1 MGNVKRNDLCP
12 CGSGKKYKNCCYQ
25 KMYKEIPADKKIVDF
40 KLDDGLKTS
49 KQIASI
55 DSIPKYN
62 INALVPNIS
71 VEQMMDLC
79 LDEIYETLKKE
90 KVGMLVD
97 LVDKVIQ
104 EMDII
109 PIFTYR
115 QISKRMNV
123 DRRFEI
129 FQSQVCSL
137 KGTNPVELIEK
148 KLRR

>member
-40 KLDDGLKTS
+40 KLDDGSKTS
-49 KQIASI
+49 KQITSI

-71 VEQMMDLC
+71 VEQMVDLC
-79 LDEIYETLKKE
+79 LDEIYETIKKE
-90 KVGMLVD
+90 KVGMVVD

-115 QISKRMNV
+115 QISKRIDV
-123 DRRFEI
+123 DGRFEI